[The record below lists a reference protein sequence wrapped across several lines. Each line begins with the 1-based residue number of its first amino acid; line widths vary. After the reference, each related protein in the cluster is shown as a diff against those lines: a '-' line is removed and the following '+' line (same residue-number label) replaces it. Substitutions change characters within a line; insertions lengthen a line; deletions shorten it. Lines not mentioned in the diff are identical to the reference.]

1 MDIEIGSN
9 LYKNFNGTIE
19 VEGVPQLQV
28 SRHPSTGAL
37 LVNFALFDSNGRMLA
52 KVVDS
57 TLMFNERRAYELAK
71 TDKRLTMKEVDS
83 GRSGRLAGSGRV
95 LYDER
100 PSPTSHS
107 DGVEGRETAQA
118 RADTRHSGRR
128 GLYWLGTAVGSPST
142 IGVTS
147 KAPFFISTEAVF
159 PSRSSPLTNNL
170 AIGVSSSC

>member
-28 SRHPSTGAL
+28 ARHPSTGAL
-37 LVNFALFDSNGRMLA
+37 LVNFALFDLNGRMLA

-83 GRSGRLAGSGRV
+83 GKVVLQLDVKEPQPVSLTQAEFHTMKGHLLQVTTAEWRIDKQHKSGLTHDTQG
-95 LYDER
+95 
-100 PSPTSHS
+100 
-107 DGVEGRETAQA
+107 GVV
-118 RADTRHSGRR
+118 S
-128 GLYWLGTAVGSPST
+128 
-142 IGVTS
+142 IG
-147 KAPFFISTEAVF
+147 
-159 PSRSSPLTNNL
+159 
-170 AIGVSSSC
+170 